1 MALCTAGRCGD
12 FMFSALSFTSRRA
25 LASAPNSV
33 QNRWKG
39 GDSVPPAIAAHS
51 GPQAVTEGL
60 ITHWNSGPIG
70 TAHLAE
76 RNNLH
81 AGCAPFTAY
90 AASCV
95 FRHPLSDGS
104 LETTVWLLQ
113 QHCPLGDRANLPK
126 GVICHR
132 RLEIGTAASR
142 RKWRSIVGPGKISL
156 DEWKYRG
163 QTPEMAGEVRP

>member
-1 MALCTAGRCGD
+1 
-12 FMFSALSFTSRRA
+12 MFPALSFTSRRA

-39 GDSVPPAIAAHS
+39 WDSVPPAIAAHS

-142 RKWRSIVGPGKISL
+142 RKWRSMVGPGKISL